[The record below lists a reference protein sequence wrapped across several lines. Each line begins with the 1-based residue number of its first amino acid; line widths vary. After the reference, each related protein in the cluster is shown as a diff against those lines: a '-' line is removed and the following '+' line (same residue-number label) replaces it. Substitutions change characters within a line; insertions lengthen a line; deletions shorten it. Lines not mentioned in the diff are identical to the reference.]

1 MLIIL
6 FDSKGKRK
14 QESKMTEY
22 STKTDKVVT
31 KWELQVID
39 ERQIIKNKNHNNQG
53 RNVGNKSWKELK

>member
-39 ERQIIKNKNHNNQG
+39 ERQIIKNKNHNN
-53 RNVGNKSWKELK
+53 

>member
-1 MLIIL
+1 MLSVMLILL

-31 KWELQVID
+31 KRELQVID

-53 RNVGNKSWKELK
+53 RNVGNKS